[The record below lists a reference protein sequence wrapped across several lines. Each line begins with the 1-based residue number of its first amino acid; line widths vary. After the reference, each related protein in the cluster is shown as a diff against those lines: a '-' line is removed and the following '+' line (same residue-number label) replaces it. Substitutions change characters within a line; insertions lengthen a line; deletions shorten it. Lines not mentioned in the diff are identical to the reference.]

1 MSLAEWQSFAQTTG
15 LRGWSRLKKDDLVNF
30 LLENLWR
37 SEARGGGRRKR
48 RRKRNPL
55 DWKNKKI
62 SAPILIPEKKDFS
75 SKQIPSAIKQN
86 VKTVVDWANWL
97 ESVDDVDIR
106 IKSTPAVEKLK
117 KEIAELWKQSLVV
130 EKGKNPL

>member
-1 MSLAEWQSFAQTTG
+1 MGKNIFFQIKMSLAEWQSFAQTTG

-37 SEARGGGRRKR
+37 GGGRRKR
-48 RRKRNPL
+48 RRKKNPL

-62 SAPILIPEKKDFS
+62 SAPILIPEKKDFP

-86 VKTVVDWANWL
+86 VETVVDWANWL
-97 ESVDDVDIR
+97 ESVDDVEIR
-106 IKSTPAVEKLK
+106 KKSTPAVEKLK
-117 KEIAELWKQSLVV
+117 
-130 EKGKNPL
+130 